1 MVKASFKPS
10 LAKVKKGVRQA
21 EQTAQLLNTIEA
33 VKMLSLYVLRN
44 QGWGA
49 KRLAEFNHKLNEYI
63 TDVSK
68 ASFSLSDIA
77 QVLEEETGLTLQDLA
92 IKSPKEYGYD
102 EEPTIQVKPL

>member
-1 MVKASFKPS
+1 MVVASFKPS
-10 LAKVKKGVRQA
+10 KAKAKKEIKKL
-21 EQTAQLLNTIEA
+21 EQTAQMLNTIEA

-44 QGWGA
+44 QGWGK

-77 QVLEEETGLTLQDLA
+77 QVLEEETGLTLEDLK
-92 IKSPKEYGYD
+92 IKEPSEYGY
-102 EEPTIQVKPL
+102 